1 MPRSARIVIPDLAH
15 HVIQRGNRR
24 QNIFFSDE
32 DRQAYLDLLMINS
45 RRAKTR
51 CLAWCLMDN
60 HVHLVLVPS
69 NDDGLRATMAS
80 IHTAYSQR
88 INAAQ
93 DTSGHLFQGRFLSYP
108 MDDAHLMVAVRYI
121 ENNPVAARL
130 VARAEDW
137 RWSSARAH
145 ISNAPDGITDLAA
158 LGQHVTNWRAML
170 ERGLEAS
177 DEVESAIRTG
187 LPLGEEG
194 WRVAVTERVG
204 RSLAPQKRGPK
215 GPRAPQAVI

>member
-15 HVIQRGNRR
+15 HVIQRGNRH

-32 DRQAYLDLLMINS
+32 DRQAYLDLLTINC
-45 RRAKTR
+45 RKAKTR

-93 DTSGHLFQGRFLSYP
+93 DTSVDRTT
-108 MDDAHLMVAVRYI
+108 DARSHRR
-121 ENNPVAARL
+121 ARD
-130 VARAEDW
+130 VTP
-137 RWSSARAH
+137 SA
-145 ISNAPDGITDLAA
+145 
-158 LGQHVTNWRAML
+158 
-170 ERGLEAS
+170 
-177 DEVESAIRTG
+177 
-187 LPLGEEG
+187 
-194 WRVAVTERVG
+194 
-204 RSLAPQKRGPK
+204 
-215 GPRAPQAVI
+215 